1 MTAVVLATS
10 SVLSGG
16 VWRHVLE
23 LGTGLAARG
32 WKVTVAGEGSALEL
46 RTRASKAGLGW
57 APLPG
62 PRPAA
67 ETIFHLHLH
76 DTYERAALPL
86 LARRRL
92 HGPTV
97 VTEHLP
103 RTNASDPR
111 LLPGSRRRG
120 AHLVKTHFKRVQA
133 RFASRIIALS
143 SGSRGFLL
151 ERYRL
156 APGPIEV
163 VPNGVAAGPDP
174 AASEPPGEAMRVLSV
189 GSLGMQKGHDVL
201 IRAAALAR
209 QRWEATVLGEGAG
222 RERLECLLANVGA
235 ARVTLAGWSDDVAR
249 ELERAAA
256 VCLPSRWEAC
266 PYAALDAMAAGR
278 ALVGSEVDG
287 LADLVLDGET
297 GLLVAPDIPRQL
309 AAALD
314 RLAEDADER
323 ARMGRA
329 GRRRA
334 LDSFSLERM
343 VSRTETVYEAARRGG
358 AR

>member
-1 MTAVVLATS
+1 MSAVVLATS

-23 LGTGLAARG
+23 LGAGLAGRG

-46 RTRASKAGLGW
+46 RTRASGAGLGW
-57 APLPG
+57 ATLPG
-62 PRPAA
+62 PPPAP
-67 ETIFHLHLH
+67 ETIFHIHLH

-111 LLPGSRRRG
+111 LLPGPRRRG
-120 AHLVKTHFKRVQA
+120 AHLAKTHFKRVQA

-143 SGSRGFLL
+143 SGSRGFLV
-151 ERYRL
+151 ERYGI
-156 APGPIEV
+156 APRRICV
-163 VPNGVAAGPDP
+163 VPNGVAAGP
-174 AASEPPGEAMRVLSV
+174 AASERPGETMRVLSV

-209 QRWEATVLGEGAG
+209 QSWEATVLGEGAG
-222 RERLECLLANVGA
+222 RERLERLLASVGP

-266 PYAALDAMAAGR
+266 PYAALDAMVAGR
-278 ALVGSEVDG
+278 PLVASEVDG
-287 LADLVLDGET
+287 LADLVLDGQT
-297 GLLVAPDIPRQL
+297 GLLVAPEVPKQL

-314 RLAEDADER
+314 RLAADADER

-329 GRRRA
+329 ARTRA
-334 LDSFSLERM
+334 LDSFSLEGM
-343 VSRTETVYEAARRGG
+343 VSRTETVYEAARHSE
-358 AR
+358 AW